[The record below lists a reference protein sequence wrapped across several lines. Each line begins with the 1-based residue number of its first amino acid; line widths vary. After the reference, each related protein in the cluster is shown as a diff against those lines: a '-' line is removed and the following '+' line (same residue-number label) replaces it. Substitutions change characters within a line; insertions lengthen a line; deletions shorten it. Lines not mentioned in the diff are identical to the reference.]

1 MSHSQDTGVHVR
13 KSLGTTLCIL
23 VSSATGEEKTFKLTT
38 VKGFFAGNEKQKAS
52 AQVCRS
58 LPTRSPYGQ
67 VLETTGCCCDSE
79 CVV

>member
-38 VKGFFAGNEKQKAS
+38 VRVFCAGNEKQKAS
-52 AQVCRS
+52 AQVC
-58 LPTRSPYGQ
+58 
-67 VLETTGCCCDSE
+67 
-79 CVV
+79 